1 MNFIKW
7 IYIGILS
14 FGFLMLLTG
23 LTGDDQQVEK
33 DFSERVNLALRQV
46 GHQLLHAEGDST
58 SAIPPIEQKG
68 VKEFVLHLDYEFNY
82 DTLPN
87 LLDQALTD
95 YELTKE
101 YRVSIHDCKT
111 DSIMLGFNF
120 IAVSND
126 QVACRGRTQIASCS
140 NINLQFKEEESNL
153 YLSLGLPIM
162 MILLGSI
169 GLYTSQSGPQE
180 ADLDTKE
187 ADSKEVSLGQS
198 VFYQDDQNV
207 RVVNEMHK
215 LTFREAKLLAY
226 FFAHPKQVL
235 KREDIMSNVWEDEG
249 IIVGRS
255 LDVFIS
261 RLRKILREDTQLEIK
276 SVHGVGYRLMVG
288 AN

>member
-14 FGFLMLLTG
+14 IGFLMLLTG
-23 LTGDDQQVEK
+23 LTDDDQAEEK
-33 DFSERVNLALRQV
+33 DFSDRVNLALRQV
-46 GHQLLHAEGDST
+46 GHHLLHIEGDST

-68 VKEFVLHLDYEFNY
+68 VKEFVLHLDHAFNY

-101 YRVSIHDCKT
+101 YRVSILDCKT

-126 QVACRGRTQIASCS
+126 QVACRGRTHMSACS
-140 NINLQFKEEESNL
+140 NINLQFKASETNL

-169 GLYTSQSGPQE
+169 GLYSAQSPPPVKASE
-180 ADLDTKE
+180 KE
-187 ADSKEVSLGQS
+187 EDSKELRLGQS
-198 VFYQDDQNV
+198 IFNKEDQNI
-207 RVVNEMHK
+207 RVLDEWHK
-215 LTFREAKLLAY
+215 LTFREAKLLDY

-235 KREDIMSNVWEDEG
+235 KREEILSNVWEDEG

-261 RLRKILREDTQLEIK
+261 RLRKILKEDTQLEIK
-276 SVHGVGYRLMVG
+276 SVHGVGYRLMV
-288 AN
+288 ASN